1 MIGIAAA
8 LPVEL
13 RIVFETLRRR
23 PLLAVAASV
32 AVTFGLLAAPPR
44 VPENP
49 ATITIDV
56 APAAVSAGGQAEV
69 TLKLEAKAGIK
80 IARYPQIKLLVPAE
94 QGLVAEAESR
104 IGSSKPPPP
113 DKLSTNYW
121 SEVDPVTLT
130 LVLDDAVAPGAYE
143 IEAKL
148 TYFFC
153 VDGEFCAPARA
164 SVKIPL
170 AVE

>member
-1 MIGIAAA
+1 MAA
-8 LPVEL
+8 PRSVEL
-13 RIVFETLRRR
+13 GIVFETSQHR
-23 PLLAVAASV
+23 PLLAVAATV
-32 AVTFGLLAAPPR
+32 VVTLGLLAAPPR
-44 VPENP
+44 VPKNP

-56 APAAVSAGGQAEV
+56 APGAVSAGGRAEV
-69 TLKLEAKAGIK
+69 TLRLEAKEGIK
-80 IARYPQIKLLVPAE
+80 IARYPQIKLQVPA
-94 QGLVAEAESR
+94 QDGLVGEAETR

-121 SEVDPVTLT
+121 GEVDPVTLT
-130 LVLDDAVAPGAYE
+130 LELDEAATPGAYE

-153 VDGEFCAPARA
+153 VSGDFCAPARVP
-164 SVKIPL
+164 VKIPL